1 MHLSRIKIYPNFWEI
16 YWWNNMKKE
25 IAQFVEKKMFDL
37 PTNQSGTS
45 KVVRVV
51 ATSIHTWEEVGTY
64 LHEFCVHKKKKK
76 KKYYSVDFVF
86 GLPRS
91 PRNHDAIWVV
101 VDRFVHFIL
110 IWMNYSNSI
119 NKLTKIYINEIV
131 RLHGVPVP
139 IVSDRYS
146 RFTLRFWI
154 ACKKPWV
161 LSWTLALV
169 ATLKQMDN
177 LRGLSRL

>member
-1 MHLSRIKIYPNFWEI
+1 
-16 YWWNNMKKE
+16 MKRE
-25 IAQFVEKKMFDL
+25 IAQFVKKKMFDL

-45 KVVRVV
+45 KVVRLLQPL
-51 ATSIHTWEEVGTY
+51 SILERKWEHISMDFVFIKKNNNKKNKKIKKN
-64 LHEFCVHKKKKK
+64 LHG
-76 KKYYSVDFVF
+76 FVF

-101 VDRFVHFIL
+101 VNRFVHFIL
-110 IWMNYSNSI
+110 IRMNYSNSI
-119 NKLTKIYINEIV
+119 NKSTKIYINEIV

-154 ACKKPWV
+154 ACRKPWV
-161 LSWTLALV
+161 LS
-169 ATLKQMDN
+169 
-177 LRGLSRL
+177 